1 MNKNSVVI
9 ALGGNALSPKGD
21 DGSIKN
27 QFFHTK
33 ESMQNIMHFVRKNY
47 NICITHGNGPQ
58 VGDELRR
65 HEIASKKI
73 PPLPLGVLVANTQG
87 AIGYMIQQSLQNALY
102 NENST
107 REVVTFISQVKVDKS
122 DPKILNPSKYIGF
135 RFDADKA
142 KDLSEKYYWNI
153 KEQEPG
159 SWRRV
164 VPSPT
169 PLYIFNGKSIK
180 HLVDFGTI
188 VIAGGGGGIPAYN
201 HNDGTLEGLDAVIDK
216 DMTAALIGRVTKS
229 KELYII
235 TDVDNIYINYMKTN
249 QKTLNQITVSK
260 TIKYLKEGHF
270 QEGTMAPKI
279 RAALYFLKHH
289 GEKVVITSISNLKN
303 AIINNSG
310 TIIRND
316 K

>member
-1 MNKNSVVI
+1 MNKKSVVI

-27 QFFHTK
+27 QFIHTK
-33 ESMQNIMHFVRKNY
+33 ESMQNIMHFVRKKY

-65 HEIASKKI
+65 NEISSNKI

-102 NENST
+102 KEKSD
-107 REVVTFISQVKVDKS
+107 REVVTFVSQVKVDRT
-122 DPKILNPSKYIGF
+122 DPNILHPSKYIGF
-135 RFDADKA
+135 RFNSEKA
-142 KDLSEKYYWNI
+142 NSLSEKYGWNI
-153 KEQEPG
+153 KEQEPN

-201 HNDGTLEGLDAVIDK
+201 NLNGTLEGLDAVIDK
-216 DMTAALIGRVTKS
+216 DMTAALMGRVTKS
-229 KELYII
+229 QELYII
-235 TDVDNIYINYMKTN
+235 TDVDNIYLNYMKTN
-249 QKTLNQITVSK
+249 QLTLDET
-260 TIKYLKEGHF
+260 TTTEIKQHLKDGHF

-279 RAALYFLKHH
+279 KAALYFLKYH
-289 GEKVVITSISNLKN
+289 GNKVVITSISNLKN
-303 AIINNSG
+303 AILNNSG
-310 TIIRND
+310 TIIRN
-316 K
+316 